1 MKKESTFG
9 WLLQQVGPNKGAF
22 VLSVILALISV
33 LCGLVP
39 YYITAEIIAKLLNG
53 IKEIDAY
60 AKMALW
66 MVGFYAL
73 KCIFHQLSTVL
84 SHKTTFGVLADIRKK
99 CTDKLAKMPLGE
111 VLMRQTGALKST
123 IFERINSMETVLAHI
138 VPEFTSNLVAPLVI
152 AISVFTINWKMGIA
166 TLVTIPLGLGVYSLM
181 MIGYDYDKW
190 YSRTLRATKSL
201 NNAATEYIGG
211 IEVIKVFGKT
221 ESSYKKFADAA
232 TENARSYI
240 DWMARCNIFLNFGM
254 AIMPATMV
262 AVLPVGIY
270 EVLHGSLSV
279 TEMITIIV
287 YAVALMEPLITVF
300 SFNDDL
306 RQIDIIVAE
315 VRDILESQ
323 ELARPKTIEEAAKP
337 KDASITLQDVHFAYQ
352 DKEVLHGID
361 MNIKNGEYI
370 ALVGPSGSGKSTIAK
385 LIAGMWDV
393 KSGAIS
399 IGGTNIKDIPLDMY
413 QDYIAYVSQD
423 NYLFNETIRDNIRM
437 GKTNGVAT
445 DAEVEEVA
453 KRSGCHDFIMSLEN
467 GYDTIV
473 GSGGGH
479 LSGGERQRIS
489 IARAMLK
496 NAPIVI
502 LDEATSYADPE
513 NEAIIQD
520 SVAKLVKDKT
530 LIVIAHRL
538 STIANADHIYCISE
552 GKVLE
557 EGTHQELVAKNGL
570 YKKMWDHHMSVKDR
584 GEN

>member
-9 WLLQQVGPNKGAF
+9 WLLQQVGHNKGAF
-22 VLSVILALISV
+22 VLSVILALVSV

-39 YYITAEIIAKLLNG
+39 YYITTDIIAKLLSG
-53 IKEIDAY
+53 VKKVDVY

-66 MVGFYAL
+66 MIGFYAL

-99 CTDKLAKMPLGE
+99 CTDKLAKMPLGA
-111 VLMRQTGALKST
+111 VLTRQTGALKSI

-138 VPEFTSNLVAPLVI
+138 VPEFTSNLVAPFVI
-152 AISVFTINWKMGIA
+152 AVSVFAINWKMGIA
-166 TLVTIPLGLGVYSLM
+166 SLITIPLGLAVYCLM
-181 MIGYDYDKW
+181 MIGYEKW
-190 YSRTLRATKSL
+190 YARTLKATKEL

-232 TENARSYI
+232 KENAASYI
-240 DWMARCNIFLNFGM
+240 DWMTNCNIYFNFGM

-262 AVLPVGIY
+262 AVLPMGIY
-270 EVLHGSLSV
+270 EVLHGGLTV
-279 TEMITIIV
+279 TEMITIVV
-287 YAVALMEPLITVF
+287 YSVALIEPLITVF
-300 SFNDDL
+300 SYTDDL
-306 RQIDIIVAE
+306 RQLDIVVAE
-315 VRDILESQ
+315 VRDILDSP
-323 ELARPKTIEEAAKP
+323 ELSRPETIDENAKP
-337 KDASITLQDVHFAYQ
+337 KDASIELKDVHFAYQ
-352 DKEVLHGID
+352 DKEVLHGIN
-361 MNIKNGEYI
+361 MQIKNGEYI

-385 LIAGMWDV
+385 LIAGMWDA
-393 KSGAIS
+393 KSGSIA

-423 NYLFNETIRDNIRM
+423 NYLFNETIRDNIRI
-437 GKTNGVAT
+437 GKTSGIAS

-467 GYDTIV
+467 GYDTVV

-538 STIANADHIYCISE
+538 STIANADHIYCLSD

-557 EGTHQELVAKNGL
+557 DGTHQELVAKNGL
-570 YKKMWDHHMSVKDR
+570 YKKMWDLHMSVKDR